1 MSTTATEPTPA
12 AKFAPTTRDDVIEM
26 IRRMPA
32 DATLEDIQYALYVRQ
47 KCDAGIA
54 DIEAGRVLTN
64 DEVMQRLAK
73 WLT

>member
-1 MSTTATEPTPA
+1 MSTTATEPTTT
-12 AKFAPTTRDDVIEM
+12 AKTPPTTRDDAIEM

-32 DATLEDIQYALYVRQ
+32 DATLEDIQYALFIRQ

-64 DEVMQRLAK
+64 DEVKQRLAK